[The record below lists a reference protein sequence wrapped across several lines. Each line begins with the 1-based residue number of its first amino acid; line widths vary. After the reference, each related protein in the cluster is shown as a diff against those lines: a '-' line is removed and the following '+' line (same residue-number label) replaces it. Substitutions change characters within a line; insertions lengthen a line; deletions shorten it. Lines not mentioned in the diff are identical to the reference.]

1 MPGLPSLTGLPAR
14 AERARSARRI
24 HRQIERVEEYV
35 SARREPSG
43 PPALFFNASTRI
55 HTLSLNA
62 AYSLLAGWA
71 VRLAGTPVN
80 YVVCHEGMEQ
90 CVLGVHPQDFR
101 RGPPCGACVSFSQQL
116 FPELQV
122 IPLEL
127 NRRAALE
134 VEAELAGRGM
144 GELQS
149 WVHQGLPLGQLC
161 LPGLRWSLRRHHLPD
176 DEPARAVYRQFLR
189 SAASLAAEFGAIY
202 QRTSPRTV
210 IVFNGIMYP
219 EAVARAV
226 AVKQGIPVV
235 THEVGLLPLSAY
247 FSHREA
253 TFREVEL
260 SGADELSASEEQR
273 LDETLRIRRN
283 GRFSMAGIRF
293 WPEMQPFPEW
303 LAAAQAG
310 HRQMVTIFT
319 NVIFDT
325 SLVHANIVFADM
337 FDWLEAIQPVVRA
350 NADTLFVIRAHP
362 DEDRPGKVSRES
374 VAEWFR
380 SSGLATHSN
389 VAFLGPT
396 DYVSSYELIERSN
409 LVLVYNS
416 STGLEATILGVPA
429 LCAGR
434 ARYTTIDPGLLPAN
448 RQAYLAQLNSLL
460 AAPSL
465 SASPDLVRRARKFLY
480 NELFQASLDFSAYL
494 EPYPSISGMVTLSEF
509 EPASLESDPIFPMLG
524 RGILEGAAFA
534 APPRAA
540 AVVGPARA

>member
-1 MPGLPSLTGLPAR
+1 MPSLPILTGLPAR

-24 HRQIERVEEYV
+24 RRQIERVEGYL
-35 SARREPSG
+35 SARGEPSG
-43 PPALFFNASTRI
+43 RPVLVFNASTRI

-71 VRLAGTPVN
+71 VRLAGSPVN
-80 YVVCHEGMEQ
+80 YLVCQEGMEQ
-90 CVLGVHPQDFR
+90 CVLGVNPADYR
-101 RGPPCGACVSFSQQL
+101 RGPPCGACVGFSEML
-116 FPELQV
+116 FPAEQV
-122 IPLEL
+122 IPLEI
-127 NRRAALE
+127 NRRAVLE
-134 VEAELAGRGM
+134 VEGELAGRGM
-144 GELQS
+144 AELQS
-149 WVHQGLPLGQLC
+149 WVHQGLPLGELC

-189 SAASLAAEFGAIY
+189 SAASLAAEFGAVY
-202 QRTSPRTV
+202 QRTRPRTV
-210 IVFNGIMYP
+210 IVFNGMMYP

-226 AVKQGIPVV
+226 AASQGIPVV

-260 SGADELSASEEQR
+260 SGAGELSASEEQR
-273 LDETLRIRRN
+273 LDETLRLRRN
-283 GRFSMAGIRF
+283 GRFSMAGVQF

-303 LAAAQAG
+303 LAAARAG

-325 SLVHANIVFADM
+325 SLVHANTVFADM
-337 FDWLEAIQPVVRA
+337 FDWLEALQPVIRA
-350 NADTLFVIRAHP
+350 QADTLFVIRAHP

-380 SSGLATHSN
+380 SSGLAARSN
-389 VAFLGPT
+389 VAFVGPT

-416 STGLEATILGVPA
+416 STGLEAAILGVPA

-434 ARYTTIDPGLLPAN
+434 ARYTQIEPGLLPAN
-448 RQAYLAQLNSLL
+448 RQAYLAQLNSQLHE
-460 AAPSL
+460 ASL
-465 SASPDLVRRARKFLY
+465 TASPDLIRRARKFLY

-509 EPASLESDPIFPMLG
+509 EPASLEVDPIFPMLG

-534 APPRAA
+534 APNRSA
-540 AVVGPARA
+540 AVAGPARP